1 MKIIRNTVYWLFILS
16 LPLLIISS
24 NIAWGVTSIWIYDY
38 SVHKYPISQ
47 TTGID
52 NDELHKVYQHLIYFY
67 NSKVDSPQVT
77 VIRGGEEVDI
87 FSEKELIHLEDV
99 KDLIQLDYLVQKVA
113 LIVMIICAIVLL
125 LLLKEKW
132 RMLIKGFFLGSILTL
147 GIMTVLVLWAVFAF
161 DQLFLVFHLLSFSND
176 FWILDPTKDFLI
188 MLFPGQFF
196 FDVAIFGFGAVIIE
210 SLIIGTAA
218 FITLKLKT

>member
-1 MKIIRNTVYWLFILS
+1 
-16 LPLLIISS
+16 
-24 NIAWGVTSIWIYDY
+24 
-38 SVHKYPISQ
+38 
-47 TTGID
+47 
-52 NDELHKVYQHLIYFY
+52 
-67 NSKVDSPQVT
+67 
-77 VIRGGEEVDI
+77 
-87 FSEKELIHLEDV
+87 
-99 KDLIQLDYLVQKVA
+99 
-113 LIVMIICAIVLL
+113 MIICAIVLL